1 MIMWCYSTEIQL
13 WLVVHTSWLIL
24 FHVVL
29 HIFSKWSA
37 HRSQNWVQSLTDK
50 CDKSRRLKYRV
61 STNLALI
68 WIANLFFLLIF
79 QGLIFCILICDICGF
94 VMYVF
99 IYFIISL
106 HHLYIDSI
114 LYILSRNIA
123 HTALK
128 QTPKIW

>member
-1 MIMWCYSTEIQL
+1 M
-13 WLVVHTSWLIL
+13 L
-24 FHVVL
+24 FHGNTAL
-29 HIFSKWSA
+29 ISCAHFLTYSITCCLRNYSKCSA
-37 HRSQNWVQSLTDK
+37 HRSQNWVQTLTDK

-61 STNLALI
+61 STNLAPI